1 MDHLPAP
8 DTLTDLR
15 QGTKLAGNGYA
26 RCGAEKNLEKPLD
39 RFGVVAH
46 SNHMTT
52 KQKATRPYRTI
63 TGALV
68 AGLIALTGC
77 ASTPTGMD
85 KFRSD
90 WAKGSADT
98 RDVICD
104 GVREYGA
111 TWSANLAADAY
122 PKVPVTQLASFLN
135 EVC

>member
-1 MDHLPAP
+1 M
-8 DTLTDLR
+8 
-15 QGTKLAGNGYA
+15 LAHHTGRPQRVHAGAVVTA
-26 RCGAEKNLEKPLD
+26 R
-39 RFGVVAH
+39 
-46 SNHMTT
+46 S
-52 KQKATRPYRTI
+52 TI

-111 TWSANLAADAY
+111 TWSANIAADSY
-122 PKVPVTQLASFLN
+122 PKVSVTQIASFLN

>member
-1 MDHLPAP
+1 M
-8 DTLTDLR
+8 T
-15 QGTKLAGNGYA
+15 A
-26 RCGAEKNLEKPLD
+26 R
-39 RFGVVAH
+39 
-46 SNHMTT
+46 S
-52 KQKATRPYRTI
+52 TI

-90 WAKGSADT
+90 WNKADTDT
-98 RDVICD
+98 RDGICD

-111 TWSANLAADAY
+111 TWAANLAADIY
-122 PKVPVTQLASFLN
+122 PKVPNTQLASFLN